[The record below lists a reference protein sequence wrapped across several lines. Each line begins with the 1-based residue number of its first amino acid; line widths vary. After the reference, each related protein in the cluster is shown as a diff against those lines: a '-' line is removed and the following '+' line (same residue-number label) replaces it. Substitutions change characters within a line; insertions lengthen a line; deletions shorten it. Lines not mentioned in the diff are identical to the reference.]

1 MVDMDV
7 RAEYFNAREAL
18 EVTCEKPGTE
28 QYDELLVEVICGT
41 ILVLQDNYSKQDRLW
56 EITDFTREF
65 CRCLNLLSDNYSQMD
80 TVEEAIY
87 RMNDF
92 ISDRPRLK
100 VSFCECVLRLYDR
113 VPYFKSKGAEDLKG
127 WNRQLDFLRRNIERA
142 DRGDLD
148 SIEQKG
154 RFLKSDPVEWT
165 ARWEEVIDDAEREA
179 FADLE
184 DSPRGMGFYYS
195 YWSALGAV
203 LLEKYGIEWRSPSVM
218 NRGVMFD

>member
-18 EVTCEKPGTE
+18 TMTCEKPGTE

-41 ILVLQDNYSKQDRLW
+41 ILVLQDNFSMQDRSW

-65 CRCLNLLSDNYSQMD
+65 CRCLDLLSDNYSQMD

-100 VSFCECVLRLYDR
+100 VSFCECVIRLYDR
-113 VPYFKSKGAEDLKG
+113 VPYFKSKGAEDLKD
-127 WNRQLDFLRRNIERA
+127 WNTQLDFLRRNIERA

-179 FADLE
+179 YSRLE
-184 DSPRGMGFYYS
+184 DLPRGMGFCYS
-195 YWSALGAV
+195 YWSALGTV
-203 LLEKYGIEWRSPSVM
+203 LSEKYGIEWRSPSVM